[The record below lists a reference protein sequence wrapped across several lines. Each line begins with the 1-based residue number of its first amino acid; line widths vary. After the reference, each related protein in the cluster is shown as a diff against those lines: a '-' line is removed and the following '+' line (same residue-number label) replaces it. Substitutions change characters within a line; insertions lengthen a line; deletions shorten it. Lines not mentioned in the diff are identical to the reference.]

1 MEFAGRFG
9 DGTTPLGLAWDPAGD
24 CRGAPE
30 GAGQVSEPQAMN
42 PLVATVDLV
51 AAPVPYQQMMTMVP
65 RTPVPITR
73 LRTERGRR
81 KSWSCGIR
89 CSSVFFSALAMAIS
103 Y

>member
-1 MEFAGRFG
+1 MEFADRFG
-9 DGTTPLGLAWDPAGD
+9 NGTTPLGLAWDAAGD
-24 CRGAPE
+24 GRGTVE
-30 GAGQVSEPQAMN
+30 GGGQLSGPQAIN

-65 RTPVPITR
+65 STPAPITR

-81 KSWSCGIR
+81 KSWSRGIR